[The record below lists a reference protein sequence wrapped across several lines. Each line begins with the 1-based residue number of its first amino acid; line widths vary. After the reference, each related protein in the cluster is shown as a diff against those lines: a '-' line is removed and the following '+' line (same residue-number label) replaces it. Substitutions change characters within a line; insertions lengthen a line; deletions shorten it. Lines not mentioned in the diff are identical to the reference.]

1 MNEGMISKS
10 NLNATTASQKQIYR
24 GYIDTVSA
32 QSHRPRD
39 RSRGRDEKL
48 ARVESLGMQA
58 AWIIFCAIGVLLVY
72 LGLPSIKSER
82 RPRLF

>member
-10 NLNATTASQKQIYR
+10 NLYATTASQKQIYR

-48 ARVESLGMQA
+48 ASVNWLGMQA
-58 AWIIFCAIGVLLVY
+58 AWSIFCAIGVVV
-72 LGLPSIKSER
+72 GISRPS
-82 RPRLF
+82 FY